1 MKLLPALVVGLTAT
15 FLAVQD
21 LKSEKKEPEEKAVET
36 PNEIQE
42 TPEEKEK
49 QMDEYEEIVND
60 EYLNITMEDDLSEIM
75 GEDFEEEDEDEED
88 EDEEVEDEE
97 VAEGESIHEI
107 TENDYEVG
115 IFNFDRVRLMYFTE
129 DRILCDDDMVT
140 IDNVGEWLGNV
151 DLETQ
156 SDEITVKWIRNFNLP
171 YDIRLEIIEDSY
183 SGSR

>member
-1 MKLLPALVVGLTAT
+1 MNLVPALVVGLTAG

-21 LKSEKKEPEEKAVET
+21 LKSEKKEPETKAVET
-36 PNEIQE
+36 PDEAQE

-75 GEDFEEEDEDEED
+75 GEDFEEED
-88 EDEEVEDEE
+88 DEE
-97 VAEGESIHEI
+97 VAEGESISEI
-107 TENDYEVG
+107 TEDEYNIG
-115 IFNFDRVRLMYFTE
+115 IFNFDQVDLMYFTE
-129 DRILCDDDMVT
+129 DRILCDGDMVT
-140 IDNVGEWLGNV
+140 IDNVDEWLGNV
-151 DLETQ
+151 DLEMQ

-171 YDIRLEIIEDSY
+171 YDIRLEIIGDAY

>member
-1 MKLLPALVVGLTAT
+1 MKLLPALVVGLTAA

-21 LKSEKKEPEEKAVET
+21 LKSEKKDPEKVIESPDEV
-36 PNEIQE
+36 QE

-75 GEDFEEEDEDEED
+75 GEDFEEEDEDEE
-88 EDEEVEDEE
+88 
-97 VAEGESIHEI
+97 VAEGESIGEI
-107 TENDYEVG
+107 TEDEYNIG
-115 IFNFDRVRLMYFTE
+115 IFNFDQVRLMYFTE

-140 IDNVGEWLGNV
+140 IGNV

-156 SDEITVKWIRNFNLP
+156 SAEITLKWIRNFNLP

>member
-36 PNEIQE
+36 PDEIQE
-42 TPEEKEK
+42 TPEEKGK

-75 GEDFEEEDEDEED
+75 EEDFDEED
-88 EDEEVEDEE
+88 EDEE

-140 IDNVGEWLGNV
+140 IDNAGEWLGNV

>member
-1 MKLLPALVVGLTAT
+1 MKLLPALVVGLTAG

-21 LKSEKKEPEEKAVET
+21 LKSEKKKPEEKAVET
-36 PNEIQE
+36 PDEIQE

-75 GEDFEEEDEDEED
+75 GEDFEEEDEDEE
-88 EDEEVEDEE
+88 
-97 VAEGESIHEI
+97 VAEGESISEI
-107 TENDYEVG
+107 TEDEYIIG
-115 IFNFDRVRLMYFTE
+115 IFNFDQVDLMYFTE
-129 DRILCDDDMVT
+129 DRILCDSDMVT
-140 IDNVGEWLGNV
+140 IDNVDEWLGNV

>member
-1 MKLLPALVVGLTAT
+1 MKLLPALVVGLTAG

-21 LKSEKKEPEEKAVET
+21 LKSEKKEPEEKAVESPDEVRT
-36 PNEIQE
+36 EPA
-42 TPEEKEK
+42 EEE
-49 QMDEYEEIVND
+49 MDEYEEIVND

-75 GEDFEEEDEDEED
+75 GEDFEEEDEDEE
-88 EDEEVEDEE
+88 
-97 VAEGESIHEI
+97 VAEGESISEI
-107 TENDYEVG
+107 TEDEYNIG

-156 SDEITVKWIRNFNLP
+156 SDEIAVKWIRNFNLP

>member
-1 MKLLPALVVGLTAT
+1 MKLLPALVVGLTAG

-21 LKSEKKEPEEKAVET
+21 LRGEKKEPEEKAVET
-36 PNEIQE
+36 PDEIQE
-42 TPEEKEK
+42 TPEEKGK

-75 GEDFEEEDEDEED
+75 GEDFEEEDEDEE
-88 EDEEVEDEE
+88 

-107 TENDYEVG
+107 TEDEYNIG
-115 IFNFDRVRLMYFTE
+115 IFNFDQVRLMYFTE

-171 YDIRLEIIEDSY
+171 YDIRLEIIGDAY
-183 SGSR
+183 SGSH

>member
-36 PNEIQE
+36 SVEPAEAQ
-42 TPEEKEK
+42 TKPTEEE
-49 QMDEYEEIVND
+49 MDEYEEIVND
-60 EYLNITMEDDLSEIM
+60 EYLNITME
-75 GEDFEEEDEDEED
+75 EDFEEED
-88 EDEEVEDEE
+88 EDEE

-156 SDEITVKWIRNFNLP
+156 SDEIVVKWIRNFNLP

>member
-21 LKSEKKEPEEKAVET
+21 LKSEKKKAVET
-36 PNEIQE
+36 PDEIQE

-49 QMDEYEEIVND
+49 LMDEYEEIVND

-75 GEDFEEEDEDEED
+75 GEDFEEEDEDEE
-88 EDEEVEDEE
+88 
-97 VAEGESIHEI
+97 VAEGESISEI
-107 TENDYEVG
+107 TEDDYNIG
-115 IFNFDRVRLMYFTE
+115 IFNFDRVDLMYFTE
-129 DRILCDDDMVT
+129 DRILCDGDMVT
-140 IDNVGEWLGNV
+140 IDNVDEWLGNV

-171 YDIRLEIIEDSY
+171 YDIRLEIIEDAY

>member
-21 LKSEKKEPEEKAVET
+21 SKGEKKEPERVVES
-36 PNEIQE
+36 PDEVQE

-75 GEDFEEEDEDEED
+75 GEEED
-88 EDEEVEDEE
+88 EDEE

-107 TENDYEVG
+107 TENEYEVG

-151 DLETQ
+151 DLEMQ

>member
-21 LKSEKKEPEEKAVET
+21 LKSEKKEPEEKAVEF
-36 PNEIQE
+36 PDEVQE

-75 GEDFEEEDEDEED
+75 GEDFEEEDEDEE
-88 EDEEVEDEE
+88 

-107 TENDYEVG
+107 TENEYEVG

-151 DLETQ
+151 DLETR
-156 SDEITVKWIRNFNLP
+156 SDEIVVKWIRNFDLS
-171 YDIRLEIIEDSY
+171 YDIRLEVIGDAY